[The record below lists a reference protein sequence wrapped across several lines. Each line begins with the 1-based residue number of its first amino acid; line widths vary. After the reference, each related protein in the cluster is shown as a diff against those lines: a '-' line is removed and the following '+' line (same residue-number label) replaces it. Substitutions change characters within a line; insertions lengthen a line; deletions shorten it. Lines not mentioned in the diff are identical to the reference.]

1 MCTALRY
8 VDGASRTYVGR
19 TLELDLEMPYVLAVV
34 PAGTHFTSTVPGKKS
49 VEWECVHAFIGI
61 ACPTADPKTS
71 QGPPP
76 LMLFDGI
83 NDAGLIV
90 DFNAFPGGADGAADS
105 DAPAV
110 LQASDLGAWL
120 LGQFSQVSDAKAAL
134 AAQAVHPTAMA
145 MAGNIPFPLH
155 AMVTDASGDSIVIEW
170 ESGVMRVLDNP
181 VHVMTNPPA
190 LGWHLTNLDNWTHL
204 DNTDRSASTFG
215 SLQAHQPDSGIATAA
230 LPASNTSIGR
240 FIRAAYYAKFVRKES
255 DPDAALSTL
264 SRIMNNF
271 DRPKG
276 ATIDPPASG
285 GEGVTFG
292 GSSAPTG
299 VTTEY
304 TSITFMSDSARRRYF
319 VRSYSSINWSEFQLD
334 GLAGLTAPRTIPV
347 ESLDPMGGE
356 ANDLFLRATSG

>member
-19 TLELDLEMPYVLAVV
+19 TVELDLELPYVLAVV
-34 PAGTHFTSTVPGKKS
+34 PTGTHFTSTVPGKQS
-49 VEWECVHAFIGI
+49 VEWTSVYAFIGI
-61 ACPTADPKTS
+61 ACPTADPTTS

-76 LMLFDGI
+76 LMLLDGI

-90 DFNAFPGGADGAADS
+90 DFNAFPGGADGAAAS

-120 LGQFSQVSDAKAAL
+120 LGQFSQVSGAKAAL

-181 VHVMTNPPA
+181 VHVMTNLPA

-204 DNTDRSASTFG
+204 DNTDRSSSTFG
-215 SLQAHQPDSGIATAA
+215 SLQVRQPDSGIATAA
-230 LPASNTSIGR
+230 LPAANTSIGR
-240 FIRAAYYAKFVRKES
+240 FIRAAYYGKFVKKES

-276 ATIDPPASG
+276 ATIDPPSSG

-299 VTTEY
+299 ITTEY

-356 ANDLFLRATSG
+356 ANDLFLKATS

>member
-1 MCTALRY
+1 MCTALQY
-8 VDGASRTYVGR
+8 VDGASRTYIGR
-19 TLELDLEMPYVLAVV
+19 TLERDLEMPYVLAVV
-34 PAGTHFTSTVPGKKS
+34 PAGTHFTSTVPGKQS
-49 VEWECVHAFIGI
+49 VEWTSAHAFIGI
-61 ACPTADPKTS
+61 ACPMADPKTS
-71 QGPPP
+71 QGPSP
-76 LMLFDGI
+76 LVLFDGI
-83 NDAGLIV
+83 NDAGLV
-90 DFNAFPGGADGAADS
+90 VNFNAFPGGADGAAVS

-110 LQASDLGAWL
+110 LQAADLGAWL
-120 LGQFSQVSDAKAAL
+120 LGQFSEVSAAKAAL
-134 AAQAVHPTAMA
+134 AVQAVHPTAMA
-145 MAGNIPFPLH
+145 MAGSIPFPLH
-155 AMVTDASGDSIVIEW
+155 AMVTDSAGDSIVIEW

-181 VHVMTNPPA
+181 VHVMTNTPA
-190 LGWHLTNLDNWTHL
+190 LAWHLTNLDNWTHL
-204 DNTDRSASTFG
+204 DNTDRSSATFG

-240 FIRAAYYAKFVRKES
+240 FIRAVYYGKFAKKES

-276 ATIDPPASG
+276 ATIDLPATG

-299 VTTEY
+299 ITTEY

-334 GLAGLTAPRTIPV
+334 GISGLTAPRTIPV

-356 ANDLFLRATSG
+356 ANDLFLKATS

>member
-34 PAGTHFTSTVPGKKS
+34 PVGTHFTSTVPGKQS
-49 VEWECVHAFIGI
+49 VEWTAAHAFMGI
-61 ACPTADPKTS
+61 ACPTEEPKAGQAPS
-71 QGPPP
+71 P
-76 LMLFDGI
+76 LILFDGI
-83 NDAGLIV
+83 NDAGLV
-90 DFNAFPGGADGAADS
+90 VNFNAFPGGADGAS
-105 DAPAV
+105 VSEAPAV
-110 LQASDLGAWL
+110 LQAADLGAWL
-120 LGQFSQVSDAKAAL
+120 LGQFSEVSAAKTAL

-145 MAGNIPFPLH
+145 MAGNMPFPLH
-155 AMVTDASGDSIVIEW
+155 AMVTDATGDSFVIEW

-181 VHVMTNPPA
+181 VHVMTNSPA
-190 LGWHLTNLDNWTHL
+190 LSWHLTNLDNWTHL
-204 DNTDRSASTFG
+204 DNTDRSSSTFG

-240 FIRAAYYAKFVRKES
+240 FIRAAYYAKFVKKET

-276 ATIDPPASG
+276 ATIDLPESG
-285 GEGVTFG
+285 GEGVSFG

-299 VTTEY
+299 ITTEY
-304 TSITFMSDSARRRYF
+304 TSLTFMSDSARKRYF

-334 GLAGLTAPRTIPV
+334 SMTELTAPRTIPV
-347 ESLDPMGGE
+347 VSLDPMGGE
-356 ANDLFLRATSG
+356 ASDLFLKTAS

>member
-34 PAGTHFTSTVPGKKS
+34 PAGVHFTSTVPGKS
-49 VEWECVHAFIGI
+49 TVEWTTSRAFMGI
-61 ACPTADPKTS
+61 ACPTADPKAG
-71 QGPPP
+71 QGPSP
-76 LMLFDGI
+76 LILFDGI

-90 DFNAFPGGADGAADS
+90 NFNAFPGGADGAVAS
-105 DAPAV
+105 EAPAV
-110 LQASDLGAWL
+110 LQAADLGAWL
-120 LGQFSQVSDAKAAL
+120 LGQFSEVSAARAAL
-134 AAQAVHPTAMA
+134 ASQAVHPTAMA
-145 MAGNIPFPLH
+145 MAGNMPFPLH
-155 AMVTDASGDSIVIEW
+155 AMVTDGAGDSIVIEW

-181 VHVMTNPPA
+181 VHVMTNSPT
-190 LGWHLTNLDNWTHL
+190 LSWHLTNLDNWTHL
-204 DNTDRSASTFG
+204 DNTDRSSSTFG
-215 SLQAHQPDSGIATAA
+215 SLDVQQPDSGIATSA

-240 FIRAAYYAKFVRKES
+240 FVRAAYYAKFVKKET

-276 ATIDPPASG
+276 ATIDPPSSG

-304 TSITFMSDSARRRYF
+304 TSITFMSDSARKRYF

-334 GLAGLTAPRTIPV
+334 AITGLAAPLTIPV
-347 ESLDPMGGE
+347 VSLDPMGGV
-356 ANDLFLRATSG
+356 ANDLFLKASS